1 MKNFL
6 LILAL
11 ISTLYTNAQ
20 ITINYSDYPE
30 IGDVVMYDTTNVTGL
45 SVGTSGANQTWDFSF
60 YDIYI

>member
-45 SVGTSGANQTWDFSF
+45 SVGTSGV
-60 YDIYI
+60 YDYSN